1 MRVGLALNVATNN
14 YLYSLIDPYNG
25 LKEKKLTLTALN
37 LTFGLFKNS
46 LRELNSQTVSG
57 KNVLFCVI
65 PYRFF
70 RNILALLLQSL
81 NSPII
86 HAKKI

>member
-25 LKEKKLTLTALN
+25 LKEKRLTLTALN

-46 LRELNSQTVSG
+46 LRELNSQT
-57 KNVLFCVI
+57 
-65 PYRFF
+65 
-70 RNILALLLQSL
+70 
-81 NSPII
+81 NSEW
-86 HAKKI
+86 